1 VNGGL
6 KSIAA
11 RQEATIAHQQKQKAK
26 AKKGM
31 VEILSFSLELGLRL
45 SDCSDVHL

>member
-11 RQEATIAHQQKQKAK
+11 RPEATIARQQKAK
-26 AKKGM
+26 CEGKKGM

-45 SDCSDVHL
+45 SD

>member
-11 RQEATIAHQQKQKAK
+11 RQEATIARQQKVKCEGK
-26 AKKGM
+26 NGI

-45 SDCSDVHL
+45 SD